1 MGDVNSLGQI
11 VFKKKM
17 VSYDFVI
24 LKRFLFYVLI
34 IIIILKLIKNYNVVK
49 YESSRL
55 DPQRKHTHIIFILCV
70 YVLISLEILSMFVH
84 SEFINSECK

>member
-55 DPQRKHTHIIFILCV
+55 DPQRKHTHIIFILYIIRDFK
-70 YVLISLEILSMFVH
+70 YVCPF
-84 SEFINSECK
+84 